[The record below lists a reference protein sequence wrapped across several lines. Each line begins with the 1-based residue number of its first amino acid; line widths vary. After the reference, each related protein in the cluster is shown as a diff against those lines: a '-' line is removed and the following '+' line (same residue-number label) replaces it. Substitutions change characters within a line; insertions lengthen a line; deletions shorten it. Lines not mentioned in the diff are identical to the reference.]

1 MVSFSQKAPVSIQN
15 KIDLFEREPGRLA
28 LRAVMAGVYLGIM
41 TAFAAATAT
50 LTESYAPGWGKY
62 PFAVLFAV
70 TLYIIVVLQ
79 AELATGNMMFMTYG
93 AVHKLNSVGRG
104 LVIILFVTFFNLVGA
119 AFVSFLI
126 SLTTTGQ
133 NAATSMP
140 FLADLWQAKLD
151 KPSGTLFIEA
161 ILANMVVN
169 IGFILTAQAGK
180 DHSAKILA
188 VAIVIPSFAAMGYE
202 HSIANFVL
210 TTLAGF
216 MFDPASIDGFT
227 IGNVLRNW
235 TIVWLGNLVGG
246 GLIIGGIYGWLN
258 RTRTSYRD

>member
-1 MVSFSQKAPVSIQN
+1 MSFSQKAPVSIQN

>member
-1 MVSFSQKAPVSIQN
+1 MSFFEAAPKIISN
-15 KIDLFEREPGRLA
+15 KLA
-28 LRAVMAGVYLGIM
+28 LFGQEPARFATRAVLAGVYLGIM
-41 TAFAAATAT
+41 TAFAASTAQ
-50 LTESYAPGWGKY
+50 LLDEYAPGWGKY
-62 PFAVLFAV
+62 AFGAIFAS
-70 TLYIIVVLQ
+70 TLYIIIVLQ
-79 AELATGNMMFMTYG
+79 GELATGDMMFMTYG
-93 AVHKLNSVGRG
+93 AIHKLNSFWRG
-104 LVIILFVTFFNLVGA
+104 VLLVLFVTFFNLVGA
-119 AFVSFLI
+119 IIVSYLI

-133 NAATSMP
+133 SASTSMP
-140 FLADLWQAKLD
+140 FLADLWEAKLA

-180 DHSAKILA
+180 DHSAKIWA

-227 IGNVLRNW
+227 VGNVLRNW

-246 GLIIGGIYGWLN
+246 GLIMGGIYGWLN
-258 RTRTSYRD
+258 RTHTNYRD

>member
-1 MVSFSQKAPVSIQN
+1 MSFSEKAPVSIQN
-15 KIDLFEREPGRLA
+15 KLDLFGREPGRFA
-28 LRAVMAGVYLGIM
+28 LRAIMAGVLLGIM

-50 LTESYAPGWGKY
+50 LTEAYAPGWGKY
-62 PFAVLFAV
+62 PFAMIFAV
-70 TLYIIVVLQ
+70 TLYMIVVLQ

-93 AVHKLNSVGRG
+93 FVHRLNTIPRG
-104 LVIILFVTFFNLVGA
+104 LVVILYVTFFNLIGA
-119 AFVSFLI
+119 AIISFLI

-133 NAATSMP
+133 NADTSLP
-140 FLADLWQAKLD
+140 FLADLWEAKLA

-180 DHSAKILA
+180 DHSAKIWA
-188 VAIVIPSFAAMGYE
+188 VAIVIPAFAAMGYE

-216 MFDPASIDGFT
+216 MFDPDSIDGFT

-235 TIVWLGNLVGG
+235 AIVWLGNLVGG
-246 GLIIGGIYGWLN
+246 GLIMGGIYGWLN
-258 RTRTSYRD
+258 RTRTNYRD

>member
-1 MVSFSQKAPVSIQN
+1 MRS
-15 KIDLFEREPGRLA
+15 
-28 LRAVMAGVYLGIM
+28 VMAGVYLGIM

-50 LTESYAPGWGKY
+50 LTEAYAPGWGKY
-62 PFAVLFAV
+62 PFAMLFAV
-70 TLYIIVVLQ
+70 TLYIMVVLQ

-93 AVHKLNSVGRG
+93 YVHKLNKISRG
-104 LVIILFVTFFNLVGA
+104 LAIILFVTFFNLVGA
-119 AFVSFLI
+119 IGISFLI

-133 NAATSMP
+133 NAIDTLP
-140 FLADLWQAKLD
+140 FLADLWEAKLA

-180 DHSAKILA
+180 DHSAKIWA

-216 MFDPASIDGFT
+216 MFDPSSIDGFT
-227 IGNVLRNW
+227 IGNVARNW
-235 TIVWLGNLVGG
+235 ALVWLGNLVGG
-246 GLIIGGIYGWLN
+246 GLIMGGIYGWLN
-258 RTRTSYRD
+258 RTRTNYRD

>member
-1 MVSFSQKAPVSIQN
+1 MSFSEKAPVSIQN
-15 KIDLFEREPGRLA
+15 KLDLFEREPARLA

-50 LTESYAPGWGKY
+50 LTEAYAPGWGKY
-62 PFAVLFAV
+62 PFAMLFAV

-93 AVHKLNSVGRG
+93 AIHKLNRIPRG
-104 LVIILFVTFFNLVGA
+104 LLIILFVTFFNLIGA
-119 AFVSFLI
+119 VLVSFLI

-133 NAATSMP
+133 SAATSLP
-140 FLADLWQAKLD
+140 FLADLWEAKLA

-180 DHSAKILA
+180 DHSAKIWA

>member
-1 MVSFSQKAPVSIQN
+1 MSFSEKAPVSIQN
-15 KIDLFEREPGRLA
+15 KLDLFGREPGRLA
-28 LRAVMAGVYLGIM
+28 LRSVMAGVYLGIM

-50 LTESYAPGWGKY
+50 LTEAYAPGWGKY
-62 PFAVLFAV
+62 PFAMLFAV
-70 TLYIIVVLQ
+70 TLYIMVVLQ

-93 AVHKLNSVGRG
+93 YVHKLNNISRG

-119 AFVSFLI
+119 IAVSYLI

-133 NAATSMP
+133 NAMDTLP
-140 FLADLWQAKLD
+140 FLADLWEAKLA

-180 DHSAKILA
+180 DHSAKIWA

-216 MFDPASIDGFT
+216 MFDPSSIDGFT
-227 IGNVLRNW
+227 IGNVARNW
-235 TIVWLGNLVGG
+235 TLVWLGNLVGG
-246 GLIIGGIYGWLN
+246 GLIMGGIYGWLN
-258 RTRTSYRD
+258 RTRTNYRD